1 MNILF
6 YCAEY
11 PPYKTGGIGSV
22 TKIVAEELVKR
33 GHNIYVVGYYPK
45 NASFLEYSVING
57 VHIYRLNLGY
67 RLGRIRYFLFRV
79 LHKLK
84 LSFFIIQK
92 ELEHTEKFITK
103 LIDKHSVDVLE
114 LTDYYTFSASDK
126 SLSYRKFHIPTVLRL
141 HGSMSFLSDLRGE
154 KKLNLIENDSRHFS
168 RCDYIS
174 AVSQYSLNWVKGH
187 YPTIKFKDEQ
197 VIYNPL
203 EDKFLNK
210 TDSPV
215 DTKTILF
222 LGKIVETKGAYSL
235 LKAFNVCAEADKDIR
250 LRLIGGENIEKAKT
264 LVDSE
269 FRDRVDFLGYCNR
282 ETIKREI
289 DSCSF
294 ACIPSYF
301 ETFGMVAL
309 EIMSRNK
316 ALIFTERTAGREII
330 IDGVDGLLV
339 NPKDINQIANKIQL
353 LLNDKYYRDQIAEKG
368 YNKIK
373 EKFVVSKIVSQLE
386 DFYKDIALLK

>member
-1 MNILF
+1 MHGDIKRFDSPAIKKLKKGDTLIVCGDFGFVWDNSKLEQKILKKLGKKKFNICFVDGTHENFELLNGYPVTVWNGGKVHNICGNLF
-6 YCAEY
+6 HLMRGQIF
-11 PPYKTGGIGSV
+11 KIDNMTFFTMGGGESPDIDIRFEENAWS
-22 TKIVAEELVKR
+22 KFEIPSREEL
-33 GHNIYVVGYYPK
+33 
-45 NASFLEYSVING
+45 LE
-57 VHIYRLNLGY
+57 
-67 RLGRIRYFLFRV
+67 
-79 LHKLK
+79 
-84 LSFFIIQK
+84 
-92 ELEHTEKFITK
+92 
-103 LIDKHSVDVLE
+103 
-114 LTDYYTFSASDK
+114 
-126 SLSYRKFHIPTVLRL
+126 
-141 HGSMSFLSDLRGE
+141 
-154 KKLNLIENDSRHFS
+154 
-168 RCDYIS
+168 
-174 AVSQYSLNWVKGH
+174 
-187 YPTIKFKDEQ
+187 
-197 VIYNPL
+197 
-203 EDKFLNK
+203 
-210 TDSPV
+210 
-215 DTKTILF
+215 
-222 LGKIVETKGAYSL
+222 GA
-235 LKAFNVCAEADKDIR
+235 
-250 LRLIGGENIEKAKT
+250 ENIEKAKT